1 MEEFWVQGDKVGD
14 NMEFKTLLGVFWSQE
29 RELGLDMSPMC
40 DRNNPTV
47 EKSQV
52 GKYNSLRHPQNYT
65 GLP

>member
-14 NMEFKTLLGVFWSQE
+14 KLEFEILLGVFWSQE

-40 DRNNPTV
+40 DRNNATV

-52 GKYNSLRHPQNYT
+52 GKYNSL
-65 GLP
+65 